1 MVLQSLARDYLGRLR
16 TVAAK
21 YGLDGFV
28 ASLIAENAHG
38 TCEATESEVA
48 LLSRCVD
55 DERIS
60 RADVPRILGKSY
72 RRCFEDGDFGRI
84 RTLRRVGIYSKVSA
98 LLLRGEEK
106 QFDYGDKIQ

>member
-1 MVLQSLARDYLGRLR
+1 MVLQSLAREYLGRLR
-16 TVAAK
+16 SVARK

-28 ASLIAENAHG
+28 TAMIAENARG
-38 TCEATESEVA
+38 RCEATESEVS

-60 RADVPRILGKSY
+60 RTDVPKVLGKSY
-72 RRCFEDGDFGRI
+72 RRCFEDGDFDRI

-98 LLLRGEEK
+98 LLLRGEQK